1 MQMKW
6 VVGALALLAIT
17 QVPMLVGETLPASG
31 NEIYAPELFSGLS
44 YRTVGPSRAG
54 RVTAVAGHRDQPSTF
69 YMGASGGGVWK
80 TTDYG
85 HNWHPI
91 SDGYF
96 ATGSIGA
103 IRVAES
109 DPNIVYVATGSDRN
123 PKQRDHRKGC
133 LQVHRRREDLDAY
146 RPREDGQ

>member
-6 VVGALALLAIT
+6 VVAALALLAII

-44 YRTVGPSRAG
+44 YRTVGPSRGG

-85 HNWHPI
+85 HTWHPSCPKI
-91 SDGYF
+91 RTSRRASFPKAFFVARKNYRS
-96 ATGSIGA
+96 APGSREA
-103 IRVAES
+103 IRQPELRS
-109 DPNIVYVATGSDRN
+109 
-123 PKQRDHRKGC
+123 
-133 LQVHRRREDLDAY
+133 QVIR
-146 RPREDGQ
+146 

>member
-6 VVGALALLAIT
+6 VVAALALLAII

-44 YRTVGPSRAG
+44 YRTVGPSRGG

-85 HNWHPI
+85 HTWHPSCPKI
-91 SDGYF
+91 RTSRRASFPKAFLSPGKTIDRRLARERRF
-96 ATGSIGA
+96 ANLNSA
-103 IRVAES
+103 PRSSAERLAPS
-109 DPNIVYVATGSDRN
+109 SYAASR
-123 PKQRDHRKGC
+123 
-133 LQVHRRREDLDAY
+133 
-146 RPREDGQ
+146 